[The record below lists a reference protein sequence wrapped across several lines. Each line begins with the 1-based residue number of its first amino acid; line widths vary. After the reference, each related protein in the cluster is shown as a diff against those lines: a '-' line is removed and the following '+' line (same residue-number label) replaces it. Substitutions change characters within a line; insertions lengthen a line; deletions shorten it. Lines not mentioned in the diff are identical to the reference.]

1 MQRIPAEEARLDPAG
16 TDAVEIEPSR
26 LPEPDVTAKRVLRFV
41 FLGGVLAVLLTVTR
55 PYPLL
60 SGQMATIA
68 AMALC
73 LCAGL
78 LLFQVPRDLGV
89 ALKDMLMAMIPW
101 LIAAT
106 LFSNGAFDTSP
117 ETLHQTVVIRTSYS
131 RRSRTLIV
139 QSWRTGRST
148 ESLALNPGFWFSPR
162 AYYYSGQTVTVGTRA
177 GSLGM
182 PWVTRISA
190 EARLAASLGSG
201 SSTHTNTANLSTPFQ
216 TKD

>member
-1 MQRIPAEEARLDPAG
+1 M
-16 TDAVEIEPSR
+16 
-26 LPEPDVTAKRVLRFV
+26 LRPRKSF
-41 FLGGVLAVLLTVTR
+41 FLGGVLAVLFTVSR

-89 ALKDMLMAMIPW
+89 ALKDMLMAMIPL

-131 RRSRTLIV
+131 RRRTLIV

-148 ESLALNPGFWFSPR
+148 ESLALNPGFWFTPR
-162 AYYYSGQTVTVGTRA
+162 AHYYSGQTVIVGTRA
-177 GSLGM
+177 GLLGM
-182 PWVTRISA
+182 PWVTRIT
-190 EARLAASLGSG
+190 R
-201 SSTHTNTANLSTPFQ
+201 
-216 TKD
+216 